1 MDIAV
6 LIYEGFTALD
16 AVGPYEVLSCL
27 PDAKVRFVAKEAGPV
42 RTHTNA
48 LSIVADLSLN
58 EMPHPEIL
66 VVSGGT
72 KGTMAAASDERIL
85 TWIRKAHESSVW
97 TTSVCTGA
105 LLLGAAGIL
114 KGLKATTHWFAKDI
128 LSQFGVE
135 YLNDRVVIQGKVITA
150 AGVSSGIDMA
160 LTLAEK
166 IAGKQVA
173 QMIQLIIEYDPQPP
187 FNAGSVLKAD
197 KSIVEM
203 AKQAAQSE
211 FQ

>member
-1 MDIAV
+1 MEIAV

-27 PDAKVRFVAKEAGPV
+27 PDAKVHFVAKEAGPI
-42 RTHTNA
+42 RTHTNT
-48 LSIVADLSLN
+48 LSIVADFGLKDV
-58 EMPHPEIL
+58 PQPEVLI
-66 VVSGGT
+66 VAGGT
-72 KGTMAAASDERIL
+72 KGTMAAAADETIL
-85 TWIRKAHESSVW
+85 EWIRKVHETSVW

-114 KGLKATTHWFAKDI
+114 KGLKATTHWYAKDI
-128 LSQFGVE
+128 LPQFGAEFV
-135 YLNDRVVIQGKVITA
+135 NDRVVCQGKVITA

-166 IAGKQVA
+166 IAGKEIA

-187 FNAGSVLKAD
+187 FNAGSMLKAD
-197 KSIVEM
+197 KTIIEM
-203 AKQAAQSE
+203 AKQAAQSA
-211 FQ
+211 F

>member
-27 PDAKVRFVAKEAGPV
+27 PDAKVRFIAKEAGPV

-58 EMPHPEIL
+58 EMLHPEIL
-66 VVSGGT
+66 VVAGGT
-72 KGTMAAASDERIL
+72 KGTMAAAADEKIL
-85 TWIRKAHESSVW
+85 AWIRTAHESSMW

-128 LSQFGVE
+128 LSQFGAE
-135 YLNDRVVIQGKVITA
+135 YLNDRVVIQSKVITA

-166 IAGKQVA
+166 IAGKEVA

-187 FNAGSVLKAD
+187 FNSGSVLKAD

-203 AKQAAQSE
+203 ARQAAQSE